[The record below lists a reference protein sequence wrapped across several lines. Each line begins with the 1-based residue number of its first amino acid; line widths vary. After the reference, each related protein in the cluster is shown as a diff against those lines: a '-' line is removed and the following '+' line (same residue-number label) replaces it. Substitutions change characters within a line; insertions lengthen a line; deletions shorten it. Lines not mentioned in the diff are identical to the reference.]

1 MHIFLNPTHRD
12 VATYNEQTGST
23 EDAVTAGITERTVRL
38 LEKRGHTVTVFEDP
52 AEEVICQR
60 VKESGAD
67 IFISLRCHSDA
78 SPASL
83 GSEVLCYPES
93 HAGLLLAKC
102 TMRHL
107 VHHVNLISRG
117 VKWAIPGQNEIYIL
131 SHLGKMPA
139 IYVNLGFITNKH
151 DEKLLTTCQDEYSRS
166 LLYAI
171 VAYQK
176 YYK

>member
-1 MHIFLNPTHRD
+1 MHIFLNPTHHA
-12 VATYNEQTGST
+12 VATYNERTGSK
-23 EDAVTAGITERTVRL
+23 EDAVTAEITKRAVRL

-52 AEEVICQR
+52 QEEVICQR

-67 IFISLRCHSDA
+67 VFISLRCHSDV
-78 SPASL
+78 SRSSL

-102 TMRHL
+102 MMRNL
-107 VHHVNLISRG
+107 VHQVNLISRG

-131 SHLGKMPA
+131 SQLGEMPA
-139 IYVNLGFITNKH
+139 IYVNLGFITNGH

-166 LLYAI
+166 ILYAI
-171 VAYQK
+171 MSYQK